1 MFSLPYALQSWGAVA
16 TWTGDNE
23 RPRGLISEGSR
34 SSEISDVSKSGLRK
48 AKSHQEMGGLSW
60 HAEVENR
67 MDNYLSNDKI
77 CILQYPYTHIHLTQF
92 VSHRTAYF
100 DGQNVLG
107 PFAFVRNH
115 FTRLLLVIAFFFPEG
130 LSSIVKKFKKL
141 SKVEMRPISQEHQS
155 IPERRWSSFYPFQCK
170 NLSTKIWKSCWRQP
184 SKSLGLGYRVW
195 LQSGDAE
202 MEGEITTYKAR
213 RPSSDTKV
221 GRIGMCSPGLACVFY
236 VTWVCM

>member
-1 MFSLPYALQSWGAVA
+1 MIKFVFF
-16 TWTGDNE
+16 N
-23 RPRGLISEGSR
+23 
-34 SSEISDVSKSGLRK
+34 
-48 AKSHQEMGGLSW
+48 
-60 HAEVENR
+60 
-67 MDNYLSNDKI
+67 
-77 CILQYPYTHIHLTQF
+77 THIHIYIWPNLF
-92 VSHRTAYF
+92 RIGLRTLMAKMCL
-100 DGQNVLG
+100 D
-107 PFAFVRNH
+107 H
-115 FTRLLLVIAFFFPEG
+115 LLLFETTLPISFSQVLFFFPEG

-195 LQSGDAE
+195 LQSGDAD